1 MITCEDVFLKYT
13 HYLFDG
19 MSNNENL
26 FQMSLSLYLDMRKFQ
41 FMRRRE
47 GVVTCATFVMR
58 VLARV
63 GERRKEK
70 REEEEWKE
78 QKK

>member
-1 MITCEDVFLKYT
+1 
-13 HYLFDG
+13 

-26 FQMSLSLYLDMRKFQ
+26 FQMSLILYLDMRKFQ

-58 VLARV
+58 VLALV
-63 GERRKEK
+63 GERRKTREK
-70 REEEEWKE
+70 GGRGMERAEEIKVE
-78 QKK
+78 KKR